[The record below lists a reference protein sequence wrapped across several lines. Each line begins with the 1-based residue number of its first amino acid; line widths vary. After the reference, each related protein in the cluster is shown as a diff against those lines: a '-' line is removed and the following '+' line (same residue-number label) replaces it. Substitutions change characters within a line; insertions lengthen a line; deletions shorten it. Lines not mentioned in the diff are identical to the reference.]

1 MHIVLYE
8 ATMPDNQRKTIL
20 IYEDYGC
27 ADITILSTEL
37 KAYFEPRGY
46 TVGLT
51 DAAGI
56 IRGHELNESVLAFF
70 MPGGADTPYR
80 QKLAVQGNHLIRN
93 YVRSG
98 GIYYGIC
105 AGAYYACRQTI
116 FEKDIPALKVVH
128 ACGLNLIDGKAIGTL
143 YKELNIAPFDKNMMS
158 SAVVELIWNDG
169 QKYMAHYHGG
179 PYFKLSDTTAIDI
192 LAYYNL
198 PHKKPAIISR
208 SYGTGKVIISG
219 VHFEDSGQAL
229 AHVFQKLPI
238 QSDRTQRVAQQLTVS
253 EKTRQAL
260 FNRIMSLSH
269 T

>member
-1 MHIVLYE
+1 MLCERI
-8 ATMPDNQRKTIL
+8 MSFGQRKTIL

-27 ADITILSTEL
+27 ADITILLNEL
-37 KAYFEPRGY
+37 KTYFEPRGY

-51 DAAGI
+51 NAVGI
-56 IRGHELNESVLAFF
+56 IRGHELNESILAFF

-93 YVRSG
+93 YVKSG

-116 FEKDIPALKVVH
+116 FEKNIPALKVIH
-128 ACGLNLIDGKAIGTL
+128 QCGLNLIDGKAIGTL
-143 YKELNIAPFDKNMMS
+143 YKELNISPFDKNMMS
-158 SAVVELIWNDG
+158 SAAVEVIWNDG
-169 QKYMAHYHGG
+169 QKYIVHYHGG
-179 PYFKLSDTTAIDI
+179 PYFKLSNKKKIDI

-198 PHKKPAIISR
+198 PHKKPAIISC
-208 SYGTGKVIISG
+208 SYGTGKVIVSG

-229 AHVFQKLPI
+229 SHIFQKLSFQFKPA
-238 QSDRTQRVAQQLTVS
+238 QHVAHQLTAS
-253 EKTRQAL
+253 EQKRRAL
-260 FNRIMSLSH
+260 FERIMSLSH

>member
-1 MHIVLYE
+1 MS
-8 ATMPDNQRKTIL
+8 TKRKTVL

-27 ADITILSTEL
+27 ADITVLTHAL
-37 KAYFEPRGY
+37 KTYYEPRGY
-46 TVGLT
+46 TVGFT

-56 IRGHELNESVLAFF
+56 IRGQELNDTVHAFF

-80 QKLAVQGNHLIRN
+80 QKLAVQGNSLIRD
-93 YVRSG
+93 YVCAG

-143 YKELNIAPFDKNMMS
+143 YKELNILPYDKNMMS
-158 SAVVELIWNDG
+158 SAAVELIWNDG
-169 QKYMAHYHGG
+169 QKYIAHYHGG
-179 PYFKLSDTTAIDI
+179 PYFKPTNSTDVDV

-198 PHKKPAIISR
+198 PDKKPAIISR
-208 SYGTGKVIISG
+208 PYGMGKVIISG

-229 AHVFQKLPI
+229 SHIFHKLNIHSPAAHQ
-238 QSDRTQRVAQQLTVS
+238 VASQLTVF
-253 EKTRQAL
+253 EKARQAL
-260 FNRIMSLSH
+260 FERVLSLSND
-269 T
+269 